1 MSIYEVKKID
11 ISGIKTVDD
20 YTAALNSATPVR
32 LSGLKA
38 VQDFCGVMLR
48 RERAGYS
55 ASSGK
60 YEFVIT
66 RVA

>member
-11 ISGIKTVDD
+11 MSDIKTVDD
-20 YTAALNSATPVR
+20 YTAALNSTTPVR
-32 LSGLKA
+32 LSGLKT

-55 ASSGK
+55 ASSGNF
-60 YEFVIT
+60 EFVIS
-66 RVA
+66 RAS